1 MSYSNISAPLSQQ
14 DVTDI
19 KAAIKT
25 IESKLPFLVVLTPDE
40 KSSLFKLGAKSVDF
54 VDGALNA
61 SKNFPDILPK
71 NFAATEFE
79 KDALLFKAISDIIQ
93 PLASLTQ
100 KVDDTFTAV
109 GSEAL
114 GEALQVYGHVQNAA
128 PVTPGL
134 QPIAQQLSERFKR
147 QSNKKATATP
157 TAKQ

>member
-1 MSYSNISAPLSQQ
+1 MSYSNISASLSQQ

-25 IESKLPFLVVLTPDE
+25 IETKLPFLVVLTPDE
-40 KSSLFKLGAKSVDF
+40 KNSLFKLGSKSVDF

-61 SKNFPDILPK
+61 SKNFPDIFPK
-71 NFAATEFE
+71 NFNPDEFE
-79 KDALLFKAISDIIQ
+79 KDALLFKTLSDITQ
-93 PLASLTQ
+93 PLASLSQ
-100 KVDDTFTAV
+100 KLDDTFTAV

-114 GEALQVYGHVQNAA
+114 GEALQVYSYVQTAA

-134 QPIAQQLSERFKR
+134 KPIAEQLQERFKR
-147 QSNKKATATP
+147 QSGKKAAVPP